1 MKKTEI
7 LMNKPAYLGISIL
20 ELSKM
25 LILEFWYDYLKP
37 KYDKKA
43 NLYYMDTD
51 SLIVYI
57 KTNDIR
63 KNIAE
68 DVERR
73 LIPQI
78 MN

>member
-1 MKKTEI
+1 
-7 LMNKPAYLGISIL
+7 MNKPAYLGISIL
-20 ELSKM
+20 ELGKM
-25 LILEFWYDYLKP
+25 LIFEFWYDYLKP
-37 KYDKKA
+37 KYDKKT
-43 NLYYMDTD
+43 NLCYMDTD

>member
-1 MKKTEI
+1 
-7 LMNKPAYLGISIL
+7 MNKPAYLGISIL
-20 ELSKM
+20 ELGKM
-25 LILEFWYDYLKP
+25 LIFEFWYDYLKP
-37 KYDKKA
+37 KYDKKT
-43 NLYYMDTD
+43 NLCYMDTD

-78 MN
+78 VN

>member
-1 MKKTEI
+1 
-7 LMNKPAYLGISIL
+7 MNKPAYLGISIL
-20 ELSKM
+20 ELGKM
-25 LILEFWYDYLKP
+25 LMFEFWYDYLKP
-37 KYDKKA
+37 KYDKKT
-43 NLYYMDTD
+43 NLCYMDTD